1 MKQLDNT
8 RAFSI
13 IDKSNLGDAEKRFL
27 RTHIEMFGEMWESCQ
42 AENLT
47 LKDIIDYGR
56 FIDDSYMKHKENLIV
71 IIRDIQILI
80 DNLRKGLYNVKNKNG
95 EDIRQTVIPDRLLL
109 LLGMLEDYNEKEED
123 VNNENAE
130 S

>member
-1 MKQLDNT
+1 MKAL
-8 RAFSI
+8 SPP
-13 IDKSNLGDAEKRFL
+13 NLYLAL
-27 RTHIEMFGEMWESCQ
+27 LH
-42 AENLT
+42 
-47 LKDIIDYGR
+47 
-56 FIDDSYMKHKENLIV
+56 HP
-71 IIRDIQILI
+71 
-80 DNLRKGLYNVKNKNG
+80 VKNKNG